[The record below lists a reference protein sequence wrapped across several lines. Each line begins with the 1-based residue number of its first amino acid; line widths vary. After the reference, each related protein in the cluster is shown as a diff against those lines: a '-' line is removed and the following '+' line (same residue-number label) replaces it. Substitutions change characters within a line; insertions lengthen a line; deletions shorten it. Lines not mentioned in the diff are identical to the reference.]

1 MTLKNYFEKTGKIY
15 GISTKYNFGHL
26 DYYIKAFDDLDAAYK
41 WCDTEECDFR
51 TRELGSKT
59 HIAKI
64 AGIATQKVNE
74 ALIPDYMIY

>member
-1 MTLKNYFEKTGKIY
+1 MTLKNYFKKTGKIY
-15 GISTKYNFGHL
+15 GISTKYNFGHW
-26 DYYIKAFDDLDAAYK
+26 DYYIKAFDNLDAAYK

-64 AGIATQKVNE
+64 AGIATQKVNV
-74 ALIPDYMIY
+74 ALTTDYMIY